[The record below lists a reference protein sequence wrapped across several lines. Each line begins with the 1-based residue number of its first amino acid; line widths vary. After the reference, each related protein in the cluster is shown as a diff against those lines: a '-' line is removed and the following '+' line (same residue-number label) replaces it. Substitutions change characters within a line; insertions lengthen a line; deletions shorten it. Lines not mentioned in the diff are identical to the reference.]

1 MPENELGKGSVL
13 VVDDEGSV
21 LEILD
26 QFLTDRGFEV
36 STAENGSEAAEL
48 LETRRF
54 DVALV
59 DLKLP
64 DIDGLEIVGG
74 INAKFPETKCIIMTA
89 FASMESTIEALRLSA
104 FDYILKPFDLI
115 KIAEV
120 VEAAYAHVLML
131 RESTGIIRKLE
142 WANRKL
148 EESKTELNSRVY
160 KANEELGV
168 ANESLKKHVTRL
180 KMLYQMGRDISSN
193 ENWSDALD
201 RFLMALCKYLEADG
215 TVLLMFSDSG
225 RTLKVRTSFGL
236 ESEFLSEA
244 VRILSVAREYDLL
257 QAEIFNLDGCEHAP
271 VKTCLAMNG
280 MWTDSVVPLLYRGR
294 WLGLLLI
301 RKTYENRRSYLNDY
315 HFINTIQT
323 ILTEEVANA
332 ENISRLRNLKDFNE
346 TILEN
351 MGSGVIKTDRDGN
364 VVFRNSL
371 ARELTG
377 DVSGGKIC
385 FNDIFDNPFGAAD
398 LFEYLIDD
406 ERKTV
411 SLECVLRTID
421 GPSMPVRMISTKVL
435 TDDYRGTT
443 LVVVFEDLT
452 LQKAMEEELRRA
464 DRLRSLGE
472 LSAGVAHEI
481 RNPLT
486 GIATTAQVLKEKL
499 SGEADK
505 IKYLTVILDEIRRL
519 DDIIRNLLSFAR
531 PALPR
536 PEEVGI
542 CSVIRDA
549 IDLLEN
555 KSEENGVNVS
565 FESELED
572 DMCYLDRDQIK
583 QVVLNIASN
592 GIEACQDGGEV
603 TVTVRNAVDPHLL
616 KLEFADNGIGI
627 PDEAVDKLY
636 NPFFTTRSEGTGL
649 GLSITRKI
657 VESHGGRIF
666 HKNGIDSGT
675 LFVVEI
681 PRRIAAALNVAVE
694 ERIS

>member
-1 MPENELGKGSVL
+1 ML
-13 VVDDEGSV
+13 VVDDEGS
-21 LEILD
+21 LREILD
-26 QFLTDRGFEV
+26 QFLTDRGYEV
-36 STAENGSEAAEL
+36 ITAGNGGEAAGL
-48 LETRRF
+48 LEARRF

-64 DIDGLEIVGG
+64 DVDGLEIVGG

-104 FDYILKPFDLI
+104 FDYIQKPFDLI

-120 VEAAYAHVLML
+120 VDAAYGHVLMS
-131 RESTGIIRKLE
+131 RESTGMIRKLE
-142 WANRKL
+142 SANKKL
-148 EESKTELNSRVY
+148 EESRTELNSQVY
-160 KANEELGV
+160 KANEELGL
-168 ANESLKKHVTRL
+168 ANESLKNHVTRL

-201 RFLMALCKYLEADG
+201 RFLMALCKYLEAEG

-225 RTLKVRTSFGL
+225 KTLKVRTSFGL
-236 ESEFLSEA
+236 ESEFLSDA
-244 VRILSVAREYDLL
+244 VRILSAAREYDLL
-257 QAEIFNLDGCEHAP
+257 QPEIFNLEGCEKGP
-271 VKTCLAMNG
+271 VKTCLAMNSK
-280 MWTDSVVPLLYRGR
+280 WTDSVLPLLYKGR

-301 RKTYENRRSYLNDY
+301 RKTYEGRRPYLNDY

-377 DVSGGKIC
+377 ELSGGAIR
-385 FNDIFDNPFGAAD
+385 FDSVFDNPFGGAS
-398 LFEYLIDD
+398 LFEYLAAD
-406 ERKTV
+406 ERKTT
-411 SLECVLRTID
+411 SLECVLKRD
-421 GPSMPVRMISTKVL
+421 DNSSVPVRMISTKIR

-486 GIATTAQVLKEKL
+486 GIATTAQVLKELL
-499 SGEADK
+499 SGDADK

-542 CSVIRDA
+542 CSVIRGA
-549 IDLLEN
+549 IELLEN
-555 KSEENGVNVS
+555 KSKESEVNVI
-565 FESELED
+565 FKAELD
-572 DMCYLDRDQIK
+572 DDLCYLDRDQIK
-583 QVVLNIASN
+583 QVVLNIANN
-592 GIEACQDGGEV
+592 GIEACCAGGEV
-603 TVTVRNAVDPHLL
+603 TVTVKNAVDAHLL
-616 KLEFADNGIGI
+616 RLEFADNGMGI
-627 PDEAVDKLY
+627 PEKAVDKLY
-636 NPFFTTRSEGTGL
+636 NPFFTTRAEGTGL

-666 HKNGIDSGT
+666 HENGVDSGT
-675 LFVVEI
+675 VFIVEI
-681 PRRIAAALNVAVE
+681 PRRIAAAINMPAE